1 VGRPLNH
8 IASNLVLYNR
18 MMEDAQEVLC
28 SHAPKEA
35 QVQIKGG
42 AWYLLR
48 ILPYRT
54 QKDAVDGVV
63 ILFVDI
69 TEQRRLQAALKEA
82 ETLNRLAV
90 VVRDASDAITVCDF
104 TGRILAWNPAA
115 ERIYGWTE
123 AEALAL
129 NARDLVPEELR
140 DQALAMARQL
150 SLGHLVAPHCTRR
163 LARDGQTFEVWLTV
177 TALIGPTGNVY
188 AIAITE
194 RKIEP
199 ES

>member
-1 VGRPLNH
+1 
-8 IASNLVLYNR
+8 
-18 MMEDAQEVLC
+18 
-28 SHAPKEA
+28 
-35 QVQIKGG
+35 VQIKGG

-90 VVRDASDAITVCDF
+90 VVRDASDAITVRDF

-150 SLGHLVAPHCTRR
+150 SLGDVVAPHCTRR
-163 LARDGQTFEVWLTV
+163 LARDGGTFEVWLTV

-188 AIAITE
+188 AIATTE
-194 RKIEP
+194 RKIAP